1 MPRYT
6 TSQTYTDGNTHIVAL
21 PEGESASLNN
31 GSNGSGTLV
40 PAAVGATVEYKGG
53 ESAIKPLDDKDSE
66 VKLRRISEQ
75 VPVRISNTSGSSAG
89 SGSGDFHQV
98 WSFHQLLGFP
108 LS

>member
-6 TSQTYTDGNTHIVAL
+6 TSQTYTDGNTQIVAL
-21 PEGESASLNN
+21 PEAGGVEEVV
-31 GSNGSGTLV
+31 SNGAGPLV
-40 PAAVGATVEYKGG
+40 AVMGGGGVGGAIVEYKGG
-53 ESAIKPLDDKDSE
+53 EGAIKPLDDEDLE

-98 WSFHQLLGFP
+98 
-108 LS
+108 